1 MIERLF
7 CQTAG
12 FGGQQNIELSACTR
26 DPEDD
31 EETYI
36 NSKHTILDPSQ
47 NSNVARQQV
56 EVVFMAY
63 TQIHM
68 HMLMHECE
76 YSFPAV
82 SCVLVLH

>member
-1 MIERLF
+1 MWTVIERLF

-12 FGGQQNIELSACTR
+12 FGGQQNIELLR
-26 DPEDD
+26 MMKKH
-31 EETYI
+31 I

-68 HMLMHECE
+68 HIMHDCE
-76 YSFPAV
+76 YSFPAA
-82 SCVLVLH
+82 SCVLVLY